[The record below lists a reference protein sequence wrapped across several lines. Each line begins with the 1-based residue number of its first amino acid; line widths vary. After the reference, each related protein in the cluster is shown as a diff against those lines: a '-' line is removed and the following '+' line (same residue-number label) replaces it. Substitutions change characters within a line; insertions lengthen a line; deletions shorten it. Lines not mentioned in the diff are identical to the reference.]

1 MNPDFIS
8 LSCFGGSAGNCLLLI
23 KSLVLRIPTNQG
35 IIAAAI
41 LYTETVFNKFMSIN
55 LRKGAVTMESRSESA
70 PGAELTESK
79 NFFSRL
85 AGVYFSP
92 REAFREIGLSPKV
105 LVPIIAMLVIGTLA
119 GLYLSRN
126 LDMES
131 MMAGRMEEAVAAGKM
146 TQEQMEQQLALVS
159 KFASTQVIVFAALGS
174 LAVALIIAAG
184 FKLISSLIGAENRFK
199 SVFAVTIYAMIA
211 VSIIQYALIVLILSL
226 KGSGGV
232 DISNINSLVASNLGA
247 VFAGILGEDALPKFF
262 MRLAGYVDLFA
273 IWIIALLAIG
283 YSAVSRKLKT
293 STAAIW
299 IAGVYAVI
307 AVIGA
312 AASSMFG

>member
-1 MNPDFIS
+1 
-8 LSCFGGSAGNCLLLI
+8 
-23 KSLVLRIPTNQG
+23 
-35 IIAAAI
+35 
-41 LYTETVFNKFMSIN
+41 
-55 LRKGAVTMESRSESA
+55 MESRSESA
-70 PGAELTESK
+70 PGTELPESK

-92 REAFREIGLSPKV
+92 RETFREIGLSPKV
-105 LVPIIAMLVIGTLA
+105 LVPIIAMIVIGALA
-119 GLYLSRN
+119 GIYLSRN
-126 LDMES
+126 LDVES
-131 MMAGRMEEAVAAGKM
+131 MMAGRMEEAVAAGRM

-159 KFASTQVIVFAALGS
+159 KFASTQMVVFAAFGS
-174 LAVALIIAAG
+174 LAVTLLVAAG

-247 VFAGILGEDALPKFF
+247 VFAGILGEDALPKFL
-262 MRLAGYVDLFA
+262 MRLAGYVDIFA

>member
-1 MNPDFIS
+1 
-8 LSCFGGSAGNCLLLI
+8 
-23 KSLVLRIPTNQG
+23 
-35 IIAAAI
+35 
-41 LYTETVFNKFMSIN
+41 
-55 LRKGAVTMESRSESA
+55 
-70 PGAELTESK
+70 
-79 NFFSRL
+79 
-85 AGVYFSP
+85 
-92 REAFREIGLSPKV
+92 
-105 LVPIIAMLVIGTLA
+105 
-119 GLYLSRN
+119 
-126 LDMES
+126 
-131 MMAGRMEEAVAAGKM
+131 
-146 TQEQMEQQLALVS
+146 
-159 KFASTQVIVFAALGS
+159 
-174 LAVALIIAAG
+174 
-184 FKLISSLIGAENRFK
+184 
-199 SVFAVTIYAMIA
+199 
-211 VSIIQYALIVLILSL
+211 
-226 KGSGGV
+226 V

>member
-1 MNPDFIS
+1 
-8 LSCFGGSAGNCLLLI
+8 
-23 KSLVLRIPTNQG
+23 
-35 IIAAAI
+35 
-41 LYTETVFNKFMSIN
+41 
-55 LRKGAVTMESRSESA
+55 MESRSESA
-70 PGAELTESK
+70 PGTELPESK

-92 REAFREIGLSPKV
+92 RETFREIGLSPKV
-105 LVPIIAMLVIGTLA
+105 LVPIIAMIVIGALA
-119 GLYLSRN
+119 GIYLSRN
-126 LDMES
+126 LDVES
-131 MMAGRMEEAVAAGKM
+131 MMAGRMEEAVAAGRM

-159 KFASTQVIVFAALGS
+159 KFASTQMVVFAAFGS
-174 LAVALIIAAG
+174 LAVTLLVAAG

-247 VFAGILGEDALPKFF
+247 VFAGILGEDALPKFL
-262 MRLAGYVDLFA
+262 MRLAGYVDIFA

-283 YSAVSRKLKT
+283 YSAVSRKSEDVDRRYLDCGRLRRYCSDRRCSQQHVWVKGRQSRVSPIQT
-293 STAAIW
+293 QEK
-299 IAGVYAVI
+299 GER
-307 AVIGA
+307 IGDIRDCPPY
-312 AASSMFG
+312 F